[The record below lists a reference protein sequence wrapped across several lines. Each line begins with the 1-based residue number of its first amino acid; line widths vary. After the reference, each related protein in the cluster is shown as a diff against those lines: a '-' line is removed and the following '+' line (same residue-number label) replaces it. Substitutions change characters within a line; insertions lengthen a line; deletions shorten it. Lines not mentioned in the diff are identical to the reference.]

1 MSVDDL
7 FGAIDDCFL
16 DSSKLEKVAAFTRAQ
31 RQVEGW
37 FKGEL
42 IYLFDA
48 LLGEN
53 RISTWEPE
61 ARLGDSSRKRCDFV
75 VGVDGTPV
83 FLELKAL
90 YHGEQRAARFGLDI
104 YLYKDDVGIWG
115 DVVKLAGLSQGVG
128 YNLLFIYPRPDP
140 TVWTRQIDAYKRRI
154 APISLREA
162 SRIGEYPGQLYICK
176 MEIERSNT

>member
-7 FGAIDDCFL
+7 FGAIDDYFL
-16 DSSKLEKVAAFTRAQ
+16 DSEKLEKVEALTRAQ

-42 IYLFDA
+42 IYLLDR
-48 LLGEN
+48 LKGN
-53 RISTWEPE
+53 IITTWEPE
-61 ARLGDSSRKRCDFV
+61 VKVEGGSRKRFDFV

-90 YHGEQRAARFGLDI
+90 YHGEQRAARIGLDI

-115 DVVKLAGLSQGVG
+115 DVVKLSGLSEGVG

-140 TVWTRQIDAYKRRI
+140 TVWARQIDAYKRRI

-162 SRIGEYPGQLYICK
+162 SRIDEYPPQLYVCR
-176 MEIERSNT
+176 MEIERGS

>member
-1 MSVDDL
+1 MSVSDL
-7 FGAIDDCFL
+7 FRAIDDYFL
-16 DSSKLEKVAAFTRAQ
+16 DAAKLAKVEAFTRAQ

-42 IYLFDA
+42 ISLFEA
-48 LLGEN
+48 LLAEN
-53 RISTWEPE
+53 RISTWETE
-61 ARLGDSSRKRCDFV
+61 VKVGGGSRKRCDFV

-115 DVVKLAGLSQGVG
+115 DVVKLSGLSEGVG

-140 TVWTRQIDAYKRRI
+140 TVWARQIDTYKRRI

-162 SRIGEYPGQLYICK
+162 SRVDEYPPQLYICK
-176 MEIERSNT
+176 MEIERGD